1 MAISKRW
8 SGILFREV
16 SITPLIAFRIII
28 GSLFLFSTLRFVS
41 NGWVKQLYIDPPFHF
56 SYLGFD
62 WVHTLPGNWMYL
74 PFVLMVLASLGIIFG
89 AFYRVSASLFFG
101 AFTYVELLDKSYYL
115 NHYYFVSLVAFILI
129 WLPAHANFSID
140 AKRNP
145 AIQRSTIPNWP
156 IFLLRFQLGIVYCF
170 SGFAK
175 INTDWLLEAQPLRL
189 WLQAFRDLPL
199 VGDLLATSW
208 VAFVFSW
215 FSCFYDLTIP
225 FFLSGN
231 KTRNI
236 AYFFVIV
243 FHILTWLLFPIGV
256 FPWVMILSTLI
267 FFPSGFHDRWLN
279 ALKKAFQWT
288 DKTSASSIRTSRIVT
303 GFISFFVVVQLF
315 LPFRYLL
322 YPENLFWHEEGF
334 RFSWRVMLM
343 EKKGYATFY
352 VEDRNT
358 RKSIEITNADYLSP
372 QQIDQMS
379 RQPDMILQFAH
390 FLGEK
395 YSDTTLHFGSKSV
408 HLSRPKVTADVYVT
422 LNGRP
427 NQHFVSRETD
437 LMQEEYNLKHRKW
450 ILPLKN

>member
-1 MAISKRW
+1 MGIKERW
-8 SGILFREV
+8 AGFLFREV
-16 SITPLIAFRIII
+16 SITPLIAFRIVI
-28 GSLFLFSTLRFVS
+28 GSLFLFSTLRFLS

-62 WVHTLPGNWMYL
+62 WVKPLPGYWMYL
-74 PFVLMVLASLGIIFG
+74 PFIVMVIASLGIILG
-89 AFYRVSASLFFG
+89 AFYRISTSLFFL

-115 NHYYFVSLVAFILI
+115 NHYYFVSLVSFILI
-129 WLPAHANFSID
+129 WLPAQAQFSLD
-140 AKRNP
+140 AKRHPSIRRN
-145 AIQRSTIPNWP
+145 TIPNWP
-156 IFLLRFQLGIVYCF
+156 VFLLQFQLGIVYCF
-170 SGFAK
+170 AGIAK
-175 INTDWLLEAQPLRL
+175 VNSDWLLEAQPLRM

-199 VGDLLATSW
+199 VGDLLASSW

-225 FFLSGN
+225 FFLSN
-231 KTRNI
+231 SKTRNL
-236 AYFFVIV
+236 AYVFVVV

-256 FPWVMILSTLI
+256 FPWVMIFSTLI
-267 FFPSGFHDRWLN
+267 FFPASFHNKWLN
-279 ALKKAFQWT
+279 VLKKWVRWT
-288 DKTSASSIRTSRIVT
+288 DNTQPGRHSTSRIVI
-303 GFISFFVVVQLF
+303 GCISFFLIIQILI
-315 LPFRYLL
+315 PFRYLL
-322 YPENLFWHEEGF
+322 YPDNLFWHEEGF

-352 VEDRNT
+352 VEDRIS
-358 RKSIEITNADYLSP
+358 RKSIEITNSDYLSP

-390 FLGEK
+390 FLGKK
-395 YSDTTLHFGSKSV
+395 YRDTTLHFGSKSV
-408 HLSRPKVTADVYVT
+408 HLSRPRVTADVYVT

-450 ILPLKN
+450 ILPLEN

>member
-1 MAISKRW
+1 MEIRQRW
-8 SGILFREV
+8 SDFLFRGV
-16 SITPLIAFRIII
+16 SITPLIAFRIVI
-28 GSLFLFSTLRFVS
+28 GSLFLFSTLRFIA
-41 NGWVKQLYIDPPFHF
+41 NGWVKLLYIDPPFHF
-56 SYLGFD
+56 TYLGFD
-62 WVHTLPGNWMYL
+62 WVRPLTGNWIYL
-74 PFVLMVLASLGIIFG
+74 PFIAMTLACLGIIFG
-89 AFYRVSASLFFG
+89 AFYRFSAALFFL

-115 NHYYFVSLVAFILI
+115 NHYYFVSIVAFLLI
-129 WLPAHANFSID
+129 FLPANAQFSVD

-145 AIQRSTIPNWP
+145 SIRRDTIPYWP
-156 IFLLRFQLGIVYCF
+156 IFLLRFQLGVVYF
-170 SGFAK
+170 FAGLAK
-175 INTDWLLEAQPLRL
+175 VNPDWLLEAQPLRM

-225 FFLSGN
+225 FFLSGS

-236 AYFFVIV
+236 AYVFVVV

-256 FPWVMILSTLI
+256 FPWVMIFSTLI
-267 FFPSGFHDRWLN
+267 FFPASFHDKWLN
-279 ALKKAFQWT
+279 LLKRLFSWKNT
-288 DKTSASSIRTSRIVT
+288 GSNIPVSKSKIVIASL
-303 GFISFFVVVQLF
+303 SFFVIIQLL

-358 RKSIEITNADYLSP
+358 LKSIEITNSDFLSP

-395 YSDTTLHFGSKSV
+395 YKDTVLHFGSKSV
-408 HLSRPKVTADVYVT
+408 HLSRPRVSADVYVT

-427 NQHFVSRETD
+427 NQHFVNRETD

-450 ILPLKN
+450 ILPLEK